1 MQYFRWPHVKINDN
15 VFRNVK
21 LCTRCVFTTVD
32 PGSGTK
38 DTGGEPLKTLRSFR
52 SSLDP
57 QERKEYG
64 TSPFFGV
71 NLGLEVKGGCISVG
85 DKIMVRKMNPVCNI
99 NSLIKQ

>member
-1 MQYFRWPHVKINDN
+1 M
-15 VFRNVK
+15 FRNVK

-32 PGSGTK
+32 PG
-38 DTGGEPLKTLRSFR
+38 GEPLKTLRSFR
-52 SSLDP
+52 SSLDT

-85 DKIMVRKMNPVCNI
+85 DKILVRK
-99 NSLIKQ
+99 K

>member
-1 MQYFRWPHVKINDN
+1 MRIRDN

-32 PGSGTK
+32 PETGTK
-38 DTGGEPLKTLRSFR
+38 DLKGEPLKTLRSFR

-71 NLGLEVKGGCISVG
+71 NLGLEVKGAGISVG
-85 DKIMVRKMNPVCNI
+85 DKILVRKN
-99 NSLIKQ
+99 